1 MKSKVIKK
9 KPLAVIE
16 YFTDKKVPLNLLISN
31 MYYKKM
37 LIYKK
42 KIQTSENII
51 QSSRKL
57 RQD

>member
-42 KIQTSENII
+42 KKQTSEYNT
-51 QSSRKL
+51 K
-57 RQD
+57 